1 MRAILPDILTRFPP
15 GSIVVWRRSMW
26 GKIQYIPARVVGK
39 TPRQGNQRIAI
50 DVLYIA
56 SDGHGDKAIFVKRMG
71 CVSAA
76 SIMTLAAWYNQQG
89 SRAAPH
95 CRALTRVRCG
105 GAETVATAAP

>member
-1 MRAILPDILTRFPP
+1 MRAILPDILTRFPV

-26 GKIQYIPARVVGK
+26 GKIQYIPARVAGK

-71 CVSAA
+71 CVGAA
-76 SIMTLAAWYNQQG
+76 SIMTLAAWYNQSGRNQG
-89 SRAAPH
+89 YDRNQLRMGRTEFH
-95 CRALTRVRCG
+95 VG
-105 GAETVATAAP
+105 GYECAG